1 MAFTFGSTGSN
12 NPVAPMRQG
21 NTALSA
27 PAPLGNAQTYPIEFS
42 GSGSEY
48 FRIWIVNLLLILVTV
63 GIYIPWAKVSKLKY
77 FYGNTRI
84 DGDAMDFHGQP
95 SKMLRGT
102 LIAAAFFGVYT
113 MASRFSLWAGLA
125 AALAF
130 VIVWPVLYRA
140 SLKFR
145 LSNTS
150 WRGIRMHLK
159 PSSLAEVYW
168 AVLPPNL
175 LLIMPLVLVGYKG
188 SESPLQGTSQELW
201 NGLVGLGL
209 ILFVV
214 TLPYFVWRIKRFQ
227 VSHSAWGPLRMEFR
241 SGFIDMY
248 KVALKTLFMALLIVA
263 LFVAAVLL
271 LMPGLF
277 NRSGGG
283 TQFLLGIFSG
293 FLVVMG
299 LFIAFFICMNILPRA
314 YFSAHMQNL
323 VWSRT
328 GNSHVRFKSDL
339 STGSY
344 MGLQLKNYGLILI
357 TAGLYWPFA
366 MVATR
371 RMQIEAVNLKTRI
384 ALDTLT
390 DAARKNE
397 TDALGDMAADMFD
410 FDMGM

>member
-1 MAFTFGSTGSN
+1 M
-12 NPVAPMRQG
+12 MR
-21 NTALSA
+21 
-27 PAPLGNAQTYPIEFS
+27 Y
-42 GSGSEY
+42 
-48 FRIWIVNLLLILVTV
+48 V
-63 GIYIPWAKVSKLKY
+63 
-77 FYGNTRI
+77 
-84 DGDAMDFHGQP
+84 
-95 SKMLRGT
+95 

-175 LLIMPLVLVGYKG
+175 LLIMPLVLVGYKD

-241 SGFIDMY
+241 SGFVDMY

-271 LMPGLF
+271 LIPGF
-277 NRSGGG
+277 FSKGWDAAG
-283 TQFLLGIFSG
+283 FFSG
-293 FLVVMG
+293 FLLVMVL
-299 LFIAFFICMNILPRA
+299 LFAFFICMNILPRA